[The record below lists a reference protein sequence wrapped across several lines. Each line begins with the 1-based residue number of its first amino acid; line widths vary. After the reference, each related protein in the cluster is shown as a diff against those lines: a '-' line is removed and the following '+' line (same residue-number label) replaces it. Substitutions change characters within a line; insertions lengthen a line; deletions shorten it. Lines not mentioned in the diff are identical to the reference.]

1 MILQVPVLN
10 IAIFALWKNHEIQYL
25 QNLILTKIKIVKFN
39 TRYIHIHKII
49 IKRLSLFAV
58 VYDKNI
64 KSDFL

>member
-10 IAIFALWKNHEIQYL
+10 IAIFALWKNHEIV
-25 QNLILTKIKIVKFN
+25 ILTKIKIVKFN